1 MVQRLARGHE
11 SPAGEILALAGVP
24 CAGRRPDTALRPS
37 VSFGVCST
45 NRGTAR
51 GSVFS
56 VGAAKG
62 RALEARL
69 LRAALPQPRSRRMA
83 LHRKA
88 KAILEAA
95 RSP

>member
-1 MVQRLARGHE
+1 MVQRLARGHD
-11 SPAGEILALAGVP
+11 SLARFSRWLVSGVGP
-24 CAGRRPDTALRPS
+24 QARHRSTA
-37 VSFGVCST
+37 FCVCST

-69 LRAALPQPRSRRMA
+69 FAGRPA
-83 LHRKA
+83 
-88 KAILEAA
+88 AA
-95 RSP
+95 RCTQGQGDFRGGALAVEEV